1 VIIGLQHRELGS
13 AGFHS
18 HLIRPFKDLQLEG
31 PGRLG
36 SLGIK
41 EEVVSCLLFSFI
53 NQSVSWNPENE
64 KANAGCPNCL
74 SFVPGLLED
83 CATFH
88 GGGADRSFSAMTR
101 RSLSK

>member
-53 NQSVSWNPENE
+53 NQSVSWNPENK

-74 SFVPGLLED
+74 SVVPGLLED
-83 CATFH
+83 CTTFH
-88 GGGADRSFSAMTR
+88 GGGAERSFSAMTR